1 MPINFADYAILWD
14 MDGVLIDTELYHEQA
29 WMETFAA
36 LEHPI
41 TRQVFKETFGMNN
54 ASILE
59 TILGERPSPEK
70 VDEIGGQKEEL
81 FRALIHGKAE
91 LLPGVRDWLDQFKAW
106 GMPMAMASSAPVDNI
121 DALVDEL
128 EVRSYFDALV
138 SGADLPGKPNPDV
151 YLKAAKMIGAA
162 PSQCIVI
169 EDAIAGVAGA
179 LAAEMKCIAVT
190 TTNPAE
196 ALKAAHLVLPD
207 LRSLTVGMVESLLD

>member
-1 MPINFADYAILWD
+1 MPVNFADYAVLWD
-14 MDGVLIDTELYHEQA
+14 MDGVLIDTEMYHEQA
-29 WMETFAA
+29 WMETFAD
-36 LEHPI
+36 LGHPI

-70 VDEIGGQKEEL
+70 IDEIGGQKEEL

-91 LLPGVRDWLDQFKAW
+91 LLPGVRDWLDQFKGW

-128 EVRSYFDALV
+128 EVRSYFNALV

-207 LRSLTVGMVESLLD
+207 LRALTVGMVESLLD